1 MEIKEACKP
10 PAFGPIGLRLG
21 NKHVTPQDYLRRDEQ
36 PAPGHGDIGR
46 LANIAPGPD
55 QGLLH
60 SVAPWRGGH
69 RDGACPPERPV
80 HGRARTRMRIAAH
93 RWHAPHRGAATVG
106 GGRPR
111 PPAAPRRTAP
121 HRQSP
126 SDRRACPSGSLAQ
139 RSKTSR
145 NIALALQKT
154 YKFSH
159 VMGQVAGDAANA
171 PRFGAVLMFSRQSNP
186 HQAGA

>member
-46 LANIAPGPD
+46 LANIAPGRD

-106 GGRPR
+106 LGRPR
-111 PPAAPRRTAP
+111 PPPPRAAQHPIGKAP
-121 HRQSP
+121 QTVGHAPAEAWRSAAKQAETLP
-126 SDRRACPSGSLAQ
+126 SLCKKRISSATLWARLPATPQMPPVS
-139 RSKTSR
+139 
-145 NIALALQKT
+145 AL
-154 YKFSH
+154 S
-159 VMGQVAGDAANA
+159 
-171 PRFGAVLMFSRQSNP
+171 
-186 HQAGA
+186 